1 LGKVRLE
8 GVKMC
13 NERDMVTG
21 KMWSGDDR
29 EGRRVWGLVNEEE
42 GGFIKDR
49 ERGADVTRRV
59 Q

>member
-1 LGKVRLE
+1 
-8 GVKMC
+8 
-13 NERDMVTG
+13 MVTG
-21 KMWSGDDR
+21 KMWSGDDG